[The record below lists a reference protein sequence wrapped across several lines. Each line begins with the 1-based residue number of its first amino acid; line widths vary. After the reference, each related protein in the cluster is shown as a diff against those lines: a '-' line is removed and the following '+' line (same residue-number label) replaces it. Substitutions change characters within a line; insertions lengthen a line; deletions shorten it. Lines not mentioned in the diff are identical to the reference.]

1 MRLLGYVGYDE
12 GKSLVE
18 KIKKKPY
25 CVVLFDEI
33 EKANNDVL
41 NLLLQI
47 LEDGRLTDS
56 NGNVASFQETLIIL
70 TSNIGADIMNKKR
83 GIGFR
88 QGDEEFR
95 KEEVLNEV
103 KKYLRPELLNRID
116 DICIFNRLNKEDI
129 SKIFENK
136 FNELADVME
145 KRNIF
150 IEVTE
155 KLKEYIIDKSNY
167 FQYGARTIRREIEQN
182 VEDKIVEGMIAK
194 EVVAGDKVV
203 LDWNEEKKE
212 VEIKTENNTLG
223 I

>member
-1 MRLLGYVGYDE
+1 MARLRGYVGYDE

-88 QGDEEFR
+88 QGDEGFR

-116 DICIFNRLNKEDI
+116 DICVFNRLTKEDI

-136 FNELADVME
+136 FRELAEVMD

-182 VEDKIVEGMIAK
+182 VEDNIVEGMIAK
-194 EVVAGDKVV
+194 EIVAGDKVM

-212 VEIKTENNTLG
+212 VEIVKK
-223 I
+223 

>member
-1 MRLLGYVGYDE
+1 MHLPGYVGYDE

-18 KIKKKPY
+18 RIKKKPY

-56 NGNVASFQETLIIL
+56 NGNIASFQETLIIL
-70 TSNIGADIMNKKR
+70 TSNIGADIMSKKR

-116 DICIFNRLNKEDI
+116 DICIFNRLSKEDI
-129 SKIFENK
+129 NEIFENK
-136 FNELADVME
+136 FYELKEVME

-194 EVVAGDKVV
+194 EIVAGDKVV
-203 LDWNEEKKE
+203 LDWDDEEK
-212 VEIKTENNTLG
+212 EIKILKNG
-223 I
+223 

>member
-212 VEIKTENNTLG
+212 VEIKTENKTLG

>member
-1 MRLLGYVGYDE
+1 VHLLGYVGYDE

-18 KIKKKPY
+18 RIKKKPY

-56 NGNVASFQETLIIL
+56 NGNIASFQETLIIL
-70 TSNIGADIMNKKR
+70 TSNIGADIMSKKR

-116 DICIFNRLNKEDI
+116 DVCIFNRLTKEDI

-136 FNELADVME
+136 LNELKDVME

-150 IEVTE
+150 IEVTDR
-155 KLKEYIIDKSNY
+155 LKEYIIDESNY

-182 VEDKIVEGMIAK
+182 LEDKIVEGLIAK
-194 EVVAGDKVV
+194 EIVAGDRLE
-203 LDWNEEKKE
+203 LDLDEEKKE
-212 VEIKTENNTLG
+212 VKILIKNEID
-223 I
+223 

>member
-1 MRLLGYVGYDE
+1 MHLLGYVGYDE

-18 KIKKKPY
+18 RIKKKPY

-56 NGNVASFQETLIIL
+56 
-70 TSNIGADIMNKKR
+70 KKR

-116 DICIFNRLNKEDI
+116 DVCIFNRLTKVDI

-136 FNELADVME
+136 LNELTEVME
-145 KRNIF
+145 KRNVF
-150 IEVTE
+150 IEVSDR
-155 KLKEYIIDKSNY
+155 LKEYIIDESNY

-182 VEDKIVEGMIAK
+182 VEDKIVEGLIAK
-194 EVVAGDKVV
+194 EIVAGDRLE
-203 LDWNEEKKE
+203 LDLDEEKKE
-212 VEIKTENNTLG
+212 VKILIKNEID
-223 I
+223 

>member
-1 MRLLGYVGYDE
+1 MARLRGYVGYDE

-88 QGDEEFR
+88 QGDEGFR

-116 DICIFNRLNKEDI
+116 DICVFNRLTKEDI

-136 FNELADVME
+136 FRELAEVMD

-194 EVVAGDKVV
+194 EIVAGDKVM

-212 VEIKTENNTLG
+212 VEIVKK
-223 I
+223 

>member
-1 MRLLGYVGYDE
+1 MHLLGYVGYDE

-18 KIKKKPY
+18 RIKKKPY

-56 NGNVASFQETLIIL
+56 NGNIASFQETLIIL
-70 TSNIGADIMNKKR
+70 TSNIGADIMSKKR

-116 DICIFNRLNKEDI
+116 DICIFNRLSKEDI
-129 SKIFENK
+129 NEIFESK
-136 FNELADVME
+136 FNELKEVME

-150 IEVTE
+150 IEVTD

-194 EVVAGDKVV
+194 EIVADDKVV
-203 LDWNEEKKE
+203 LDWDEEKKE
-212 VEIKTENNTLG
+212 IKILKK
-223 I
+223 

>member
-1 MRLLGYVGYDE
+1 MHLPGYVGYDE

-18 KIKKKPY
+18 RIKKKPY

-56 NGNVASFQETLIIL
+56 NGNIASFQETLIIL
-70 TSNIGADIMNKKR
+70 TSNIGADIMSKKR

-116 DICIFNRLNKEDI
+116 DICIFNRLSKEDI
-129 SKIFENK
+129 NEIFENK
-136 FNELADVME
+136 FYELKEVME

-194 EVVAGDKVV
+194 EIVAGDKVV
-203 LDWNEEKKE
+203 LDWDDEEK
-212 VEIKTENNTLG
+212 EIKILKK
-223 I
+223 

>member
-1 MRLLGYVGYDE
+1 MHLPGYVGYDE

-18 KIKKKPY
+18 RIKKKPY

-56 NGNVASFQETLIIL
+56 NGNIASFQETLIIL
-70 TSNIGADIMNKKR
+70 TSNIGADIMSKKR

-116 DICIFNRLNKEDI
+116 DICIFNRLSKEDI
-129 SKIFENK
+129 NEIFENK
-136 FNELADVME
+136 FYELKEVME

-194 EVVAGDKVV
+194 EIVAGDKVV
-203 LDWNEEKKE
+203 LDWDEEKKE
-212 VEIKTENNTLG
+212 IKILKK
-223 I
+223 

>member
-1 MRLLGYVGYDE
+1 MHLPGYVGYDE

-18 KIKKKPY
+18 RIKKKPY

-56 NGNVASFQETLIIL
+56 NGNIASFQETLIIL
-70 TSNIGADIMNKKR
+70 TSNIGADIMSKKR

-116 DICIFNRLNKEDI
+116 DICIFNRLSKEDI
-129 SKIFENK
+129 NEIFENK
-136 FNELADVME
+136 FYELKEVME

-194 EVVAGDKVV
+194 EIVAGDKVV
-203 LDWNEEKKE
+203 LDWDEEEK
-212 VEIKTENNTLG
+212 EIKILKNKN
-223 I
+223 